1 MEITLTPEQER
12 IVRHGMA
19 SGRYASREQLLGE
32 ALHLWSHHT
41 HTGPSHDEAV
51 QDEVAL
57 LLANRGSDAYDHG
70 DAQAFP
76 ALNAA
81 LRAATE
87 SLDRGEGIPGE
98 EVYEELKQRS
108 TDRRTRR

>member
-1 MEITLTPEQER
+1 M
-12 IVRHGMA
+12 
-19 SGRYASREQLLGE
+19 
-32 ALHLWSHHT
+32 
-41 HTGPSHDEAV
+41 
-51 QDEVAL
+51 
-57 LLANRGSDAYDHG
+57 LLANRGSDAPDQN

-98 EVYEELKQRS
+98 DVYEELKRRS
-108 TDRRTRR
+108 ADRRVY